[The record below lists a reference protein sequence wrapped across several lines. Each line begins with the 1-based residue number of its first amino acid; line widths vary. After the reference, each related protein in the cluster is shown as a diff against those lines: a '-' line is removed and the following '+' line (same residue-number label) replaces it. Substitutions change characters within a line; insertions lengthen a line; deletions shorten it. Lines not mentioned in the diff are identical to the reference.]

1 MKHLSNYSNLGP
13 LDVSVH
19 MWTDKWMA
27 PISSSLVQIIHT
39 YVHAYIHQTHM
50 PPPIKACDP
59 FPHFSQ
65 HCRYCFHW
73 TLPAN
78 SLLFIS
84 LIHAFLFFLLL
95 LHRYGFFL
103 FLPPPP
109 LCLLPPPSL
118 SSSAASLSSFLF
130 LLLPSLVPPLPLSL
144 MSFSSSLKHS
154 TPVLTS
160 MYWSYHM
167 TKMGSVPK
175 TTILD
180 SNNKLNTSKHILAKC
195 IVVLLKMP

>member
-1 MKHLSNYSNLGP
+1 MPIH
-13 LDVSVH
+13 V
-19 MWTDKWMA
+19 WTDKWMA

-65 HCRYCFHW
+65 HCRYCYHW

-95 LHRYGFFL
+95 LHHYGFFL
-103 FLPPPP
+103 FPPPP
-109 LCLLPPPSL
+109 L
-118 SSSAASLSSFLF
+118 SSSSSFIASLSSFLLF
-130 LLLPSLVPPLPLSL
+130 LRCLPFFLSL
-144 MSFSSSLKHS
+144 PPSFSCSST
-154 TPVLTS
+154 TPFSYVFFFLFETQYTS
-160 MYWSYHM
+160 
-167 TKMGSVPK
+167 
-175 TTILD
+175 ID
-180 SNNKLNTSKHILAKC
+180 
-195 IVVLLKMP
+195 